1 MRQRLLLMLTLS
13 IALFV
18 AGCGAAKTN
27 TGAPGAT
34 NPSPTTAT
42 GTAAPAD
49 CPTQNTKAFAKSR
62 FVADLGGSLFLLHRY
77 IVKPYQ
83 AGTFTKGAN
92 GRTVALI
99 KAAAAA
105 AATAKLLSN
114 AKDNAKANPTLCR
127 SVAGPLGQISGQLGN
142 LVGSLRSGAVNPGTI
157 AGLSGL
163 ASTVQQKAGAA
174 GVAVQE
180 QPTPLG

>member
-27 TGAPGAT
+27 TAAPGAT
-34 NPSPTTAT
+34 NPSPTATA
-42 GTAAPAD
+42 TAAPAD

-127 SVAGPLGQISGQLGN
+127 NVAGPLGQISGQLGN
-142 LVGSLRSGAVNPGTI
+142 LVSSLSLNPWSEW
-157 AGLSGL
+157 L
-163 ASTVQQKAGAA
+163 VA
-174 GVAVQE
+174 GV
-180 QPTPLG
+180 